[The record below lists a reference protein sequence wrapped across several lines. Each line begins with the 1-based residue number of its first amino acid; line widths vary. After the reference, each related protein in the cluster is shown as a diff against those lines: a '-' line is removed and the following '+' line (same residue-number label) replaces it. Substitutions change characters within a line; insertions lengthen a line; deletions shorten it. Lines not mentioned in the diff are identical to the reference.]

1 MERIIDYLAEEIKK
15 QEATKATKAR
25 KNGKHVRIEAM
36 VKAGLASIKPEPMSL
51 DFLGD

>member
-15 QEATKATKAR
+15 QEATKAR
-25 KNGKHVRIEAM
+25 KDGKHVRIDAM